1 MSASLVPGVS
11 YREVWAWAMY
21 DFANS
26 GYTTVVTTAVFNA
39 FFVAVVAG
47 GADWGTLA
55 WTSAISLS
63 YLLVILSAPLVG
75 AYADARACKKR
86 LLLLTTIGC
95 VLCTAGLALAG
106 PGTLALAVLFVVL
119 SNFFFGTGENLVAAF
134 LPELARSDALGR
146 VSGWGWG
153 LGYIGGLLSLGACLA
168 YVAWAQGKG
177 QGAADFVPVCM
188 LITAALFAL
197 SSLPT
202 FLFLRER
209 ARPQLRA
216 DERHR
221 LRQTWAR
228 LARTLREAR
237 RYRDLLRFLLCTLSY
252 QAGISAVITLAA
264 IYADQAMGFSTQDT
278 LLLIFV
284 VNITASLGALAFGH
298 LQDHLGHRLTLAL
311 TLCGWILM
319 VALVWSAQGPAQ
331 FWLAANIAG
340 LCMGA
345 SQSAGRAIVGLLAPP
360 TRLGEFFG
368 LWGQAVKLSSIL
380 GPMTYGLTNW
390 LSDGDHR
397 LAMLVTGSYFVV
409 GLLLLAGIDLKRGQ
423 RAALVDA
430 AEATAA

>member
-1 MSASLVPGVS
+1 MSASLVPGVQ

-119 SNFFFGTGENLVAAF
+119 SNYFFGTGENLVAAF

-168 YVAWAQGKG
+168 YVAWAQGRG
-177 QGAADFVPVCM
+177 QEAAQFVPVCM

-209 ARPQLRA
+209 AKPQLRA
-216 DERHR
+216 DERHT
-221 LRQTWAR
+221 LRETWAR
-228 LARTLREAR
+228 LARTLGEAR
-237 RYRDLLRFLLCTLSY
+237 RYRDLLRFLLCTVSY

-278 LLLIFV
+278 LMLIFV

-298 LQDHLGHRLTLAL
+298 LQDYLGHRATLAL
-311 TLCGWILM
+311 TLVGWILM
-319 VALVWSAQGPAQ
+319 VGLVWSAQGPAQ
-331 FWLAANIAG
+331 FWLAANVAG

-390 LSDGDHR
+390 LSGGDHR

-409 GLLLLAGIDLKRGQ
+409 GLLLLAGVDLKRGQ
-423 RAALVDA
+423 RAALLDA
-430 AEATAA
+430 PQTAAA

>member
-331 FWLAANIAG
+331 FWLAANVAG